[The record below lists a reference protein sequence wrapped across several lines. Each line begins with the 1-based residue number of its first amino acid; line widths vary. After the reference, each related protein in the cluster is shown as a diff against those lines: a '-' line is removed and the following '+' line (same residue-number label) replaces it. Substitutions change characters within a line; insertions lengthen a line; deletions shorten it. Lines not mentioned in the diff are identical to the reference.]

1 MEDLFQWF
9 GTYGWAV
16 WLVLFLGLAAVET
29 LTLDLLFAML
39 SVGALAAMLAALFSA
54 PVFLQVVIFCLVA
67 LLMILL
73 VRPVALRHL
82 KGSTGEARSNVDRLI
97 GSSAVALET
106 VGGASGTV
114 KLAGEVWTARTADGS
129 TVAAGTLM
137 NVARIEGATAVVQP
151 AGATD
156 GGTDAGAAGDGG
168 AAGGGEA

>member
-1 MEDLFQWF
+1 MEELYQWL

-29 LTLDLLFAML
+29 LTLDLIFAML
-39 SVGALAAMLAALFSA
+39 SVGALAAMLGALFGA
-54 PVFLQVVIFCLVA
+54 PLFLQVVIFCLVA

-82 KGSTGEARSNVDRLI
+82 KGGSAETRSNVDRLI
-97 GSSAVALET
+97 GESAVALDT
-106 VGGASGTV
+106 VGGSAGTV
-114 KLAGEVWTARTADGS
+114 RLAGEVWTARTADGS

-137 NVARIEGATAVVQP
+137 NVARIDGATAVVQP
-151 AGATD
+151 AHGGHAADD
-156 GGTDAGAAGDGG
+156 GGA

>member
-1 MEDLFQWF
+1 MEDLYQWL

-82 KGSTGEARSNVDRLI
+82 KGSSPETRSNIDRLI
-97 GSSAVALET
+97 GEPAVALES
-106 VGGASGTV
+106 VGGSAGTV
-114 KLAGEVWTARTADGS
+114 RLAGEVWTARTADGS
-129 TVAAGTLM
+129 TVAAGTVM
-137 NVARIEGATAVVQP
+137 NVARIDGATAVVQP
-151 AGATD
+151 AHGSH
-156 GGTDAGAAGDGG
+156 AADDGG
-168 AAGGGEA
+168 AAAAGGAGEA